1 MIHEKGIVSSELSGK
16 VLQNVILTRF
26 VLHLIKTLIP
36 FHSVMHAEKQ
46 RYEVLFDKLD
56 NISSSQ
62 CYKHSFLPNQVL
74 NTKQII
80 DFIHNMS

>member
-1 MIHEKGIVSSELSGK
+1 
-16 VLQNVILTRF
+16 
-26 VLHLIKTLIP
+26 
-36 FHSVMHAEKQ
+36 MHAEKQ

-74 NTKQII
+74 NTEQII